1 MIDIVSVVSA
11 IGGSGLL
18 IVGRD
23 VWLARKTV
31 QNSKAAEHRNQ
42 TREPLIV
49 ESIMLGNTT
58 KLAEIFKSGIEE
70 LEDAKKRAVEEL
82 RETRTRLEGE
92 VAQLSQELD
101 RQRRENERKDQTI
114 RELYISLGE
123 VHDKLEKLQRQRDI

>member
-31 QNSKAAEHRNQ
+31 KNSEAAEQRNQ
-42 TREPLIV
+42 AREPLIV
-49 ESIMLGNTT
+49 ESILLGNTT
-58 KLAEIFKSGIEE
+58 KVAEIFQSGIAE

-82 RETRTRLEGE
+82 RETRSRLEGQ
-92 VAQLSQELD
+92 VAQLSQDLE
-101 RQRRENERKDQTI
+101 RVRKESERKDKTI
-114 RELYISLGE
+114 QELYSKIGE
-123 VHDKLEKLQRQRDI
+123 LHDRLEKIQQ

>member
-31 QNSKAAEHRNQ
+31 KNSEAAEKRNQ
-42 TREPLIV
+42 IREPLIV
-49 ESIMLGNTT
+49 ESILLGNTT
-58 KLAEIFKSGIEE
+58 KVAEIFQSGIAE

-82 RETRTRLEGE
+82 RETRSRLEGQ
-92 VAQLSQELD
+92 VAQLSQDFE
-101 RQRRENERKDQTI
+101 RARKENERKDQTI
-114 RELYISLGE
+114 RELYAKIGE
-123 VHDKLEKLQRQRDI
+123 LHDKLDKIQQQKES